1 MTDKQFLKALA
12 VADAARIAAGEL
24 TKDGKLTA
32 KGKKA
37 FRARANAIINET
49 PAQERRA
56 NARARRFVEAL

>member
-32 KGKKA
+32 EGKKA

-56 NARARRFVEAL
+56 NARVRRFVEAV